1 MDVARRPSS
10 EFLTTADLA
19 GLEDFSLGTLTIS
32 PSTRAVQG
40 LRGSIDLEPRVM
52 QVLVVLAES
61 AGQVVTRET
70 LFNRCWGGVFVGDDS
85 LNRAVAAVR
94 RSIAAVGGNAE
105 VETIPRTG
113 YRLTGALPEPIAN
126 KSSNREAAHRHGLS
140 RRQIAGGTLGLAA
153 LAGFAGWS
161 VLDSRAQQR
170 FDALLGD
177 AEEAVRKGSADERTL
192 RDLLRAV
199 ALRPDSARAWGLL
212 AYLKSTDTVSAD
224 PAKAGPALKEAQDA
238 AGKALAIEPKEPYA
252 LLAMFELEGS
262 TLDWTARDERLRQI
276 ISIDPRNIPAIAELV
291 LLTQAAG
298 LNRESWNW
306 NERALALDRFSFDF
320 LSKRALKLW
329 IAGRVPEADKV
340 IDQVM
345 AMYPTKPWPRW
356 VRFLIFAMTDRPRAA
371 RAIADSNPAILETAA
386 ALSLWRTFLDAVDE
400 PSAGNIA
407 KARAASVR
415 AAETAG
421 GFAVDTVM
429 MLSAL
434 GQVDAAFDI
443 ANGFLLSR
451 GRLISKG
458 AATALVVSKG
468 RAARIDELND
478 ATWRINTQY
487 LFTPPCAVLRSDRR
501 FLQLCAGMGLTEYW
515 RRRGTK
521 PDYMRT

>member
-1 MDVARRPSS
+1 
-10 EFLTTADLA
+10 
-19 GLEDFSLGTLTIS
+19 
-32 PSTRAVQG
+32 
-40 LRGSIDLEPRVM
+40 
-52 QVLVVLAES
+52 
-61 AGQVVTRET
+61 
-70 LFNRCWGGVFVGDDS
+70 
-85 LNRAVAAVR
+85 
-94 RSIAAVGGNAE
+94 
-105 VETIPRTG
+105 
-113 YRLTGALPEPIAN
+113 
-126 KSSNREAAHRHGLS
+126 
-140 RRQIAGGTLGLAA
+140 
-153 LAGFAGWS
+153 
-161 VLDSRAQQR
+161 
-170 FDALLGD
+170 
-177 AEEAVRKGSADERTL
+177 
-192 RDLLRAV
+192 
-199 ALRPDSARAWGLL
+199 
-212 AYLKSTDTVSAD
+212 
-224 PAKAGPALKEAQDA
+224 
-238 AGKALAIEPKEPYA
+238 
-252 LLAMFELEGS
+252 
-262 TLDWTARDERLRQI
+262 
-276 ISIDPRNIPAIAELV
+276 
-291 LLTQAAG
+291 
-298 LNRESWNW
+298 
-306 NERALALDRFSFDF
+306 
-320 LSKRALKLW
+320 
-329 IAGRVPEADKV
+329 
-340 IDQVM
+340 M